1 MRRNSSFVWFQV
13 VFLGVILS
21 FIFQLAAQ
29 KKADGDLWVV
39 YEGKEGPG
47 KGKHIVLVS
56 GDEEYRSEEALP
68 MLGRILA
75 VRHGFKCTVLFAI
88 DPETGEIDPEN
99 QINIPGL
106 HHLENADLMILFTRF
121 RELPDRDMKYII
133 DYTNSG
139 KPIIGLRTAT
149 HAFNYTRNPDSP
161 YAKYDFKSKEFEGG
175 YGKQVLGETWV
186 NHHGHHGREAT
197 RGLIDGLMMEHP
209 IVDGVSDIFG
219 LTDVYGIEKL
229 TGDAQVL
236 VHGQVLV
243 GMNPWN
249 EPKPYKPL
257 MPLAWI
263 KTYTGETGNTSRVF
277 CTTMGASV
285 DFLSEG
291 LRRLVINAV
300 YWGLG
305 MEDQIDDD
313 RSVDIVGEF
322 KPTMYGFGTHVR
334 GMKPA
339 DFKLP

>member
-1 MRRNSSFVWFQV
+1 MKSEHTQYSIPVLLV
-13 VFLGVILS
+13 LLGVFLS
-21 FIFQLAAQ
+21 FGAF
-29 KKADGDLWVV
+29 ADDSDLWVV
-39 YEGKEGPG
+39 YEGTEGPG

-68 MLGRILA
+68 MLGKILA
-75 VRHGFKCTVLFAI
+75 VHHGFKCTVLFAI

-99 QINIPGL
+99 QTNIPGL
-106 HHLENADLMILFTRF
+106 HLLETADLMILFTRF
-121 RELPDRDMKYII
+121 RELPDKDMKYII

-149 HAFNYTRNPDSP
+149 HAFNYTRNLNSP
-161 YAKYDFKSKEFEGG
+161 YAKYDFKSKNFESG

-186 NHHGHHGREAT
+186 NHHGHHSREAT

-209 IVDGVSDIFG
+209 ILEGVGDIFG
-219 LTDVYGIEKL
+219 PTDVYGIEEL

-243 GMNPWN
+243 GMNPWDV
-249 EPKPYKPL
+249 PKPYTSL

-285 DFLSEG
+285 DFKSEG
-291 LRRLVINAV
+291 LRRLLVNAC

-305 MEDQIDDD
+305 MENEIEDD
-313 RSVDIVGEF
+313 SNVDFVGKF
-322 KPTMYGFGTHVR
+322 NPTFYGFGTFVR
-334 GMKPA
+334 GMKPK
-339 DFKLP
+339 DFALE